1 MCIHACSA
9 HVYVCVLHV
18 CVYICV
24 YVCVYVRVCT
34 CVCVYVCVCVCACVC
49 TCVRACVC
57 VCASVRVCVCAY
69 LCVYVCTCVHVCIQS
84 IYCIGLRSGHNKFLF
99 FLLTLVLVAYS
110 ATAQVFAFSA
120 MFKAYNVAYAVLLM
134 IITITVVSHAFH
146 IIYNCI
152 SNLQY
157 CNYNIFH

>member
-1 MCIHACSA
+1 MC
-9 HVYVCVLHV
+9 VRVCV
-18 CVYICV
+18 C
-24 YVCVYVRVCT
+24 VCT
-34 CVCVYVCVCVCACVC
+34 CVCVYVCVCVCVRACA
-49 TCVRACVC
+49 CVRACVHVC
-57 VCASVRVCVCAY
+57 VRASVRVCVCAHV
-69 LCVYVCTCVHVCIQS
+69 CVYVCTCVRVCIQS

-157 CNYNIFH
+157 CNYNVLH